1 MKRLKIPKEVI
12 RICKTKKNRQYNA
25 QQKKVKR
32 TKIFTTTLHRKL
44 IVECLRLDFFFF
56 NAPM

>member
-32 TKIFTTTLHRKL
+32 KKNYHHNTTQKTNSR
-44 IVECLRLDFFFF
+44 VPETRFFLF
-56 NAPM
+56 